1 MTQLIDDTEARH
13 QALIEQLAAYVD
25 DELSAEERAQ
35 MQAHLLGC
43 TRCRREIALQRA
55 LRAQLA
61 RQPSTRASAALR
73 ERIAAALDTATDRPS
88 DSVAQDWAA
97 NIVQGLRGV
106 LERLTPRPARSVLP
120 WIGWAFAV
128 PLAVVGL
135 VLVTRPESEGD
146 HVPTGGVS
154 AEVPVIV
161 AAADLKFALG
171 EVAARFTA
179 DTKHELKLVF
189 GSSGNFAEE
198 IEQDAPFQMFLS
210 ADEGL
215 VFTLAEAGKTVDRGV
230 LYAIGRIAIMVPH
243 GSPLKPDP
251 ELRHLA
257 AALSEGRITRF
268 AIADPEHAPHGKR
281 AEEALRHA
289 GLWDRIKDHLVLG
302 ENVSQAAQL
311 ATAGGAQGGII
322 AYSLALSPSISKLG
336 RYALIPDAW
345 HQPLKQRMVLIKG
358 ANETTQAF
366 YRYLQQPAARDILRR
381 YGLALPG
388 EQ

>member
-1 MTQLIDDTEARH
+1 VTQFIDYTEERH

-25 DELSAEERAQ
+25 EELSAEARAQ
-35 MQAHLLGC
+35 MEAHLVGC

-55 LRAQLA
+55 LRGRLA
-61 RQPSTRASAALR
+61 GQPTTRASAALR

-88 DSVAQDWAA
+88 DSVSQGWMA

-106 LERLTPRPARSVLP
+106 FDRLIPRPARSVLP
-120 WIGWAFAV
+120 WLGWAFAV
-128 PLAVVGL
+128 TLAVAL

-146 HVPTGGVS
+146 HVPTGGIS

-161 AAADLKFALG
+161 AASDLKFALE

-179 DTKHELKLVF
+179 DTKRELKLVF
-189 GSSGNFAEE
+189 GSSGNFARQ
-198 IEQDAPFQMFLS
+198 IEQGARFQMFLS

-215 VFTLAEAGKTVDRGV
+215 VFKLAEAGKTVDRGV
-230 LYAIGRIAIMVPH
+230 LYAIGRIVIMVPH
-243 GSPLKPDP
+243 GSPLKADP
-251 ELRHLA
+251 ELKDLA
-257 AALSEGRITRF
+257 AALSEGRIKRF
-268 AIADPEHAPHGKR
+268 AIANPEHAPHGKR

-311 ATAGGAQGGII
+311 ATAGGTQGGII
-322 AYSLALSPSISKLG
+322 AYSQALSPSVSKLG
-336 RYALIPDAW
+336 HYALIPDAW
-345 HQPLKQRMVLIKG
+345 HEPLKQRMVLIKG
-358 ANETTQAF
+358 ADETTQAF
-366 YRYLQQPAARDILRR
+366 YRYMQQPATRDILRR

>member
-1 MTQLIDDTEARH
+1 MTQLIDDTEERH

-25 DELSAEERAQ
+25 EELSAEDRAQ
-35 MQAHLLGC
+35 MQAHLVGC
-43 TRCRREIALQRA
+43 TRCSREITLQRA
-55 LRAQLA
+55 LRARLA
-61 RQPSTRASAALR
+61 GQPSTRASAALR
-73 ERIAAALDTATDRPS
+73 ERIGAALDTATDRPS
-88 DSVAQDWAA
+88 DSVFQAWTA
-97 NIVQGLRGV
+97 NLVQRLRGV
-106 LERLTPRPARSVLP
+106 FERLTPRPARSVLP
-120 WIGWAFAV
+120 WLGWAFAV
-128 PLAVVGL
+128 PLAVAL
-135 VLVTRPESEGD
+135 VLATRPEREGD

-161 AAADLKFALG
+161 AASDLKFAL
-171 EVAARFTA
+171 EELAARFAA
-179 DTKHELKLVF
+179 DTKRELKLVF
-189 GSSGNFAEE
+189 GSSGNFARE
-198 IEQDAPFQMFLS
+198 IEEGARFQMFLS

-215 VFTLAEAGKTVDRGV
+215 VFKLAKAGQTVDRGV
-230 LYAIGRIAIMVPH
+230 LYAIGRIVIMVPH
-243 GSPLKPDP
+243 GSPLKADP

-311 ATAGGAQGGII
+311 VTAGDAQGGII
-322 AYSLALSPSISKLG
+322 AYSLALSPSVSKLG
-336 RYALIPDAW
+336 RYALIPDTW
-345 HQPLKQRMVLIKG
+345 HEPLKQRMVLIKG

>member
-1 MTQLIDDTEARH
+1 VTQFIDYTEERH

-25 DELSAEERAQ
+25 EELSAEARAQ
-35 MQAHLLGC
+35 MEAHLVGC

-55 LRAQLA
+55 LRGRLA
-61 RQPSTRASAALR
+61 GQPTTRASAALR

-88 DSVAQDWAA
+88 DSVSQGWMA

-106 LERLTPRPARSVLP
+106 FDRLIPRPARSVLP
-120 WIGWAFAV
+120 WLGWAFAV
-128 PLAVVGL
+128 TLAVAL

-146 HVPTGGVS
+146 HVPTGGIS

-161 AAADLKFALG
+161 AASDLKFALE

-179 DTKHELKLVF
+179 DTKRELKLVF
-189 GSSGNFAEE
+189 GSSGNFARQ
-198 IEQDAPFQMFLS
+198 IEQSARFQMFLS

-215 VFTLAEAGKTVDRGV
+215 VFKLAEAGKTVDRGV
-230 LYAIGRIAIMVPH
+230 LYAIGRIVIMVPH
-243 GSPLKPDP
+243 GSPLKADP
-251 ELRHLA
+251 ELKDLA
-257 AALSEGRITRF
+257 AALSEGRIKRF
-268 AIADPEHAPHGKR
+268 AIANPEHAPHGKR

-311 ATAGGAQGGII
+311 ATAGGTQGGII
-322 AYSLALSPSISKLG
+322 AYSQALSPSVSKLG
-336 RYALIPDAW
+336 HYALIPDAW
-345 HQPLKQRMVLIKG
+345 HEPLKQRMVLIKG
-358 ANETTQAF
+358 ADETTQAF
-366 YRYLQQPAARDILRR
+366 YRYMQQPATRDILRR

>member
-1 MTQLIDDTEARH
+1 VTQFIDYTEERH

-25 DELSAEERAQ
+25 EELSAEARAQ
-35 MQAHLLGC
+35 MEAHLVGC

-55 LRAQLA
+55 LRGRLA
-61 RQPSTRASAALR
+61 GQPTTRASAALR
-73 ERIAAALDTATDRPS
+73 ERIAAALDTATNRPS
-88 DSVAQDWAA
+88 DSVSQGWMA

-106 LERLTPRPARSVLP
+106 FDRLIPRPARSILP
-120 WIGWAFAV
+120 WLGWAFAV
-128 PLAVVGL
+128 TLAVAL

-146 HVPTGGVS
+146 HVPTGGIS

-161 AAADLKFALG
+161 AASDLKFALE

-179 DTKHELKLVF
+179 DTKRELKLVF
-189 GSSGNFAEE
+189 GSSGNFARQ
-198 IEQDAPFQMFLS
+198 IEQGARFQMFLS

-215 VFTLAEAGKTVDRGV
+215 VFKLAEAGKTVDRGV
-230 LYAIGRIAIMVPH
+230 LYAIGRIVIMVPH
-243 GSPLKPDP
+243 GSPLKADP
-251 ELRHLA
+251 ELKDLA
-257 AALSEGRITRF
+257 AALSEGRIKRF
-268 AIADPEHAPHGKR
+268 AIANPEHAPHGKR

-311 ATAGGAQGGII
+311 ATAGGTQGGII
-322 AYSLALSPSISKLG
+322 AYSQALSPSVSKLG
-336 RYALIPDAW
+336 HYALIPDAW
-345 HQPLKQRMVLIKG
+345 HEPLKQRMVLIKG
-358 ANETTQAF
+358 ADETTQAF
-366 YRYLQQPAARDILRR
+366 YRYMQQPATRDILRR